1 MCASVLTILAK
12 TNRERGWGKFDEAG
26 RPGHDPRMVSA
37 FWRWIYGGK
46 ARSGNQFSTETEQTH
61 RYTHIDIMFAQLT
74 RRSVQ
79 TIASRR
85 MASTYASPRPSSLK
99 GVLFG
104 FFAGVS
110 ITGFGCYYY
119 LLDEYKTSSDAIIS
133 DILLLQKTIRN
144 MEAHIR
150 VLESSVEKKW
160 MLFLAFFSKRDVL
173 QHV

>member
-1 MCASVLTILAK
+1 MPLYPTSTKSITAYDYDK
-12 TNRERGWGKFDEAG
+12 TGGTGDTLSGDLFFFLHQQA
-26 RPGHDPRMVSA
+26 A
-37 FWRWIYGGK
+37 F
-46 ARSGNQFSTETEQTH
+46 
-61 RYTHIDIMFAQLT
+61 YTPTPTDTMFAQLT

-85 MASTYASPRPSSLK
+85 MASTLVSPKPSSLK

-144 MEAHIR
+144 METHIR
-150 VLESSVEKKW
+150 VLESSIEKK
-160 MLFLAFFSKRDVL
+160 
-173 QHV
+173 